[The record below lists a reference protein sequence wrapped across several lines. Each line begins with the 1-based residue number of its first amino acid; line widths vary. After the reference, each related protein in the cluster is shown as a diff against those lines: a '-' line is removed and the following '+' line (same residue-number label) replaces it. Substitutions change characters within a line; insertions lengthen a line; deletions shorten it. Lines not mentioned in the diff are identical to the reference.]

1 MRWYRMEHCRMVL
14 MWQAANPEIQ
24 SALRVINKTMDA
36 IGRLV
41 LLIARKANVPESEIA
56 EAMGNAV

>member
-1 MRWYRMEHCRMVL
+1 MLWEHL
-14 MWQAANPEIQ
+14 IKLWQAANPEIQ

-56 EAMGNAV
+56 EAMGKAV